1 MAIIELSGVTLFLG
15 YSILRYFSFLYR
27 LQFYSYSM
35 FIYTAIKIRQ
45 FLLRNKKLMKNTS
58 KAIKQFGEWS
68 GIEIVTIN
76 ILIVLMNYFVTKN
89 IWIFLTVLNCILL
102 KFYSEDA

>member
-1 MAIIELSGVTLFLG
+1 
-15 YSILRYFSFLYR
+15 
-27 LQFYSYSM
+27 
-35 FIYTAIKIRQ
+35 
-45 FLLRNKKLMKNTS
+45 MKNTS